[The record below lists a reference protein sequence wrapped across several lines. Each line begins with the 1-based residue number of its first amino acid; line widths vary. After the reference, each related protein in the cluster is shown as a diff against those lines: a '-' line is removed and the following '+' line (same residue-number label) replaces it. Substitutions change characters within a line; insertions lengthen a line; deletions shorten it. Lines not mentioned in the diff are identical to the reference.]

1 MDGVEL
7 LRCGPKPCRMVRRR
21 DSMQSAPVLGGVCWV
36 RVVGCGAR
44 RRNGGRCWLRGR
56 LLLSQVVDE
65 LVDVMMLL
73 KFARGSSGG
82 GSR

>member
-1 MDGVEL
+1 M
-7 LRCGPKPCRMVRRR
+7 
-21 DSMQSAPVLGGVCWV
+21 GGW
-36 RVVGCGAR
+36 
-44 RRNGGRCWLRGR
+44 WLRGR
-56 LLLSQVVDE
+56 LLLSQVMDE